1 MLLAAGAIEVGS
13 IAMMWQVRFVALA
26 VTRHSMF
33 VPSLSEFF
41 VEMSVVLSILMYG
54 DALRPLHFVI
64 YSSDF
69 KGIVIYVPLR
79 YF

>member
-26 VTRHSMF
+26 VTRQSMF

-41 VEMSVVLSILMYG
+41 CG
-54 DALRPLHFVI
+54 DVCSFININVWGSKATALCNIF
-64 YSSDF
+64 
-69 KGIVIYVPLR
+69 
-79 YF
+79 